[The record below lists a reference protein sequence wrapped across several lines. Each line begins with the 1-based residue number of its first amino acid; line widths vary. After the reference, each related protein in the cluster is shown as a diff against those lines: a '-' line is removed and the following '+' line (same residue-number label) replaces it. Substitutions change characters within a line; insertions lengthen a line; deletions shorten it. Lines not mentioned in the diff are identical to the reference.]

1 MLVQGEDGH
10 CMGRIW
16 TNSREIDEF
25 FRRRWNLPVGDQLL
39 GQAFDQRGSFRQ
51 TQGLDD
57 AGDAFLWGFL
67 QSFERRPST
76 DEVAEH
82 GLDQVAA
89 RSLQQDFAY

>member
-16 TNSREIDEF
+16 TNPRELNEF
-25 FRRRWNLPVGDQLL
+25 FRRRWDLPESDQLL
-39 GQAFDQRGSFRQ
+39 SQPLDQRGSFRQ
-51 TQGLDD
+51 TQRLDD
-57 AGDAFLWGFL
+57 SGDVFLRGFL
-67 QSFERRPST
+67 QSLERRPSA

-82 GLDQVAA
+82 RLDQVAS